1 MTSTTGREPAQRNG
15 RTRGGNDVAVSSLDA
30 PKRRKPSWV
39 AIGALLVGVAGLLG
53 AYVFSVMSDTISVT
67 VAAHDIAPGEVLGL
81 DDIRVVEMGRTAD
94 LRAVQAEQQDLIVGL
109 AARGPIP
116 AGTVLNTG
124 LFVGADDVVPP
135 GKVVV
140 GASLPSGAVPSRS
153 LRAGDEVGLIEV
165 ASGSATATG
174 QAQPATDLGT
184 ATVWAV
190 ENNVS
195 SSSSSDRVWVSLV
208 VVAADRV
215 TVSQAAADESLRLVL
230 LGAS

>member
-1 MTSTTGREPAQRNG
+1 M
-15 RTRGGNDVAVSSLDA
+15 SSLEA
-30 PKRRKPSWV
+30 PKRRKPSWMAV
-39 AIGALLVGVAGLLG
+39 GALLVGVAGLLG

-67 VAAHDIAPGEVLGL
+67 VAAHDIAPGEVLGP

-116 AGTVLNTG
+116 SGTVLNTG
-124 LFVGADDVVPP
+124 LFVSADEVVPA

-140 GASLPSGAVPSRS
+140 GASLPSGAVPTRS
-153 LRAGDEVGLIEV
+153 LQAGDEVGLIEV
-165 ASGSATATG
+165 ASGSATPTG
-174 QAQPATDLGT
+174 QAQPAADLGT

-195 SSSSSDRVWVSLV
+195 SNSPSDRVWVSLV
-208 VVAADRV
+208 VDEADRV
-215 TVSQAAADESLRLVL
+215 TVSQAAANETLRLVL